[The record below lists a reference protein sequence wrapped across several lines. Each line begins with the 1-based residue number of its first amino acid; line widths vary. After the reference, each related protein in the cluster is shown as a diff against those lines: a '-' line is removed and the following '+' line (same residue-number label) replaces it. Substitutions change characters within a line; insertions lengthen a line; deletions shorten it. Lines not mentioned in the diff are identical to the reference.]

1 MVPEALG
8 PRRPNAEADE
18 RCVMLEGILV
28 ATDWSF
34 HWTRAALTAADL
46 GRALGASLTL
56 LAAYQVPPGSEGEPD
71 YSRDQEAALRGA
83 NALLE
88 AQAAAIAADRGLPAR
103 TKAIGGSR
111 PRKPSSTLRPPSS
124 TTSWSWG
131 PVGSA
136 ISGAPCLAPS
146 LRTWRRTARSRCS
159 SSTATTELA
168 QP

>member
-103 TKAIGGSR
+103 TKVIGGSR
-111 PRKPSSTLRPPSS
+111 PSQTIVDAAASEQYDQLVMGTRGLGHLGSTLLGSVPAHVAAHSPI
-124 TTSWSWG
+124 
-131 PVGSA
+131 PVLVVHGDD
-136 ISGAPCLAPS
+136 
-146 LRTWRRTARSRCS
+146 
-159 SSTATTELA
+159 
-168 QP
+168 